1 MTLFKDQQVSQSRS
15 TDFCSRIT
23 TKENQT
29 DWRNVMNPTREN
41 ERPAPPI
48 VRAQP
53 APPQVQSDEEGS
65 GLQHEE
71 SSGTG
76 PIVVKWQF
84 TKDAGSASL
93 VVNPDGSS
101 LFSGA
106 FKGRK
111 PGKDFDITLALKSD
125 LGVILFRHA
134 ADASNG
140 VEWSK
145 QGQSEVLKDNFNAFA
160 AKHEWAGHYDFTE
173 SAEGRAKL
181 YQEQEQKKAALK
193 REEEAAKAQH
203 NEQLAAQKKA
213 AREKEEQLQREQALK
228 AAQHGHQSG
237 GGAGSVVSTIGK
249 VLSTVGTI
257 AGIIALF

>member
-1 MTLFKDQQVSQSRS
+1 
-15 TDFCSRIT
+15 
-23 TKENQT
+23 
-29 DWRNVMNPTREN
+29 MNPTTEN
-41 ERPAPPI
+41 DRPAPPTQGVRPAPPI
-48 VRAQP
+48 EGHRP
-53 APPQVQSDEEGS
+53 APPQMDSDEEGS

-71 SSGTG
+71 ASGKG

-84 TKDAGSASL
+84 TKDAGSANL

-106 FKGRK
+106 LRGRK

-140 VEWSK
+140 VQWSK

-160 AKHEWAGHYDFTE
+160 AKHDWAGHYDFTE
-173 SAEGRAKL
+173 SAAGRAKL
-181 YQEQEQKKAALK
+181 YAEQEQEKATLR
-193 REEEAAKAQH
+193 REEEAAKARH
-203 NEQLAAQKKA
+203 DEQLAAQKRA

-228 AAQHGHQSG
+228 AAQQSQQKSG
-237 GGAGSVVSTIGK
+237 GGGSAVSTIGK
-249 VLSTVGTI
+249 VLSTIGTV
-257 AGIIALF
+257 AGIIAMF